1 MINLISLNGRLVH
14 NQKSVPWL
22 YLALGLTQAAH
33 SVEEVLTGL
42 WKNLPA
48 FSGWIHTRLPFVPVL
63 QWSAEGFAAANLVI
77 VALLLAFSPFV
88 FQNRSWALRVVRV
101 VAVIEVLNGAIHIVP
116 AIVRGSYWSGC
127 ISALFLF
134 CIGLFIL
141 IKMGHTHEPQ
151 NL

>member
-1 MINLISLNGRLVH
+1 MKTNQRGINNYQTVI
-14 NQKSVPWL
+14 PWL

-48 FSGWIHTRLPFVPVL
+48 VTGQIHAWLPFVPVL

-77 VALLLAFSPFV
+77 VALLLAISPFV
-88 FQNRSWALRVVRV
+88 FLKRSWALWIVRIA
-101 VAVIEVLNGAIHIVP
+101 AVIEVLNGLIHIIP
-116 AIVRGSYWSGC
+116 AIVRGGYWSGA
-127 ISALFLF
+127 ISAVFLLG
-134 CIGLFIL
+134 IGLLLL
-141 IKMGHTHEPQ
+141 IKMGGAHGPQ